1 MAANSRCVTVIVGVN
16 GVFGERMCEVARRA
30 GAEIIR
36 VEEQWGRAI
45 DPQRLLDA
53 RAAAP
58 HARLVAV
65 VHAETSTG
73 VENDVAP
80 LAALR
85 AIKTTMLDG
94 QREQVAAARRREDRA
109 FAITFGFDPAVLE
122 A

>member
-1 MAANSRCVTVIVGVN
+1 MLSVGV
-16 GVFGERMCEVARRA
+16 GGARYTALGDKLWVEVA
-30 GAEIIR
+30 
-36 VEEQWGRAI
+36 
-45 DPQRLLDA
+45 QRHLLPKLPGGTTGPPGLQTDSRKLLLDHLLDRA
-53 RAAAP
+53 RAEAA
-58 HARLVAV
+58 HIA
-65 VHAETSTG
+65 
-73 VENDVAP
+73 VAP